1 MPVLNRFDNIC
12 LRLVTHCIID
22 LRVVS
27 YLLSVANLGCA
38 RLLTLGEQLGYE
50 SLPTP
55 CGRRARDRPSDQAG
69 DARLGEV
76 QLFECGASGLRRR
89 RKFSSAPNGRLKCPR
104 GRKGSWGAIHPSV
117 YAKGAL
123 GLRPRPPSQ
132 MFTFAEGR
140 GLRSRG
146 SSSDRAIGLQIN
158 RSCPR
163 GLLV

>member
-69 DARLGEV
+69 EHGWVRFNFLNAV
-76 QLFECGASGLRRR
+76 RRGYAVEE
-89 RKFSSAPNGRLKCPR
+89 SSAF
-104 GRKGSWGAIHPSV
+104 H
-117 YAKGAL
+117 
-123 GLRPRPPSQ
+123 Q
-132 MFTFAEGR
+132 TEG
-140 GLRSRG
+140 
-146 SSSDRAIGLQIN
+146 
-158 RSCPR
+158 
-163 GLLV
+163 